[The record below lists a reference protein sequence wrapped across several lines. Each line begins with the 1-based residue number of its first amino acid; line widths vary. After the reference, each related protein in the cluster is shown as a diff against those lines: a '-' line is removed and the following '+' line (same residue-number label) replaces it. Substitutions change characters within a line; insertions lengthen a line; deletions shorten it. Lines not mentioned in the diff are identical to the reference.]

1 MEKIICILYKKKIEE
16 YFWRRVG
23 KTEQGKPRLVLL
35 ALKKDVLLRSPR

>member
-23 KTEQGKPRLVLL
+23 KTEQGKPRLVLF
-35 ALKKDVLLRSPR
+35 AYCIRLL